1 MNKNKRNPW
10 LKVEGVNTLKKILF
24 VCTGNTC
31 RSPMAEAL
39 LRKLA
44 EEEGLTLD
52 VRSAGVA
59 AAPGSG
65 PAQQAVDVMKEWEI
79 DHSAHRSQP
88 ITPELIQ
95 WADVIFTMT
104 SGHRQLLAQAYPEAL
119 EKVVPLKEYI
129 HRDPES
135 EALLQQLNEVLT
147 EIEMRRSLINGQA
160 DTEADREQEKKLRRE
175 LEQLEVRRDA
185 LSRQLLERIPEVDI
199 RDPFGGSVE
208 EYRACAQELDQLLRR
223 LVKMWKKQEEGE

>member
-1 MNKNKRNPW
+1 M
-10 LKVEGVNTLKKILF
+10 NTLKKILF

-44 EEEGLTLD
+44 EEEGLALD

-88 ITPELIQ
+88 ISPELIQ

-119 EKVVPLKEYI
+119 EKVVPLKEYV
-129 HRDPES
+129 HRDQES

-147 EIEMRRSLINGQA
+147 EIEMRRSMMNDQ
-160 DTEADREQEKKLRRE
+160 ADREQEKKLRRE
-175 LEQLEVRRDA
+175 LEQLKEQREA

-223 LVKMWKKQEEGE
+223 LVKMWKKQEERG

>member
-1 MNKNKRNPW
+1 M
-10 LKVEGVNTLKKILF
+10 EGVNTLKKILF

-44 EEEGLTLD
+44 EEEGLALD

-88 ITPELIQ
+88 ISPELIQ

-119 EKVVPLKEYI
+119 EKVVPLKEYV
-129 HRDPES
+129 HRDQES

-147 EIEMRRSLINGQA
+147 EIEMRRSMMNDQ
-160 DTEADREQEKKLRRE
+160 ADREQEKKLRRE
-175 LEQLEVRRDA
+175 LEQLKEQREA

-223 LVKMWKKQEEGE
+223 LVKMWKKQEERG